1 MEAEFQQLRVVVE
14 GDQILATPVSEKF
27 ADPGIQEQIFKD
39 FARLP
44 TLEAKHIVLD
54 LRAVKYFEGTIP
66 GQLLRLSE
74 AIKASGASLT
84 VLAAPNICEVL
95 QMLQLD
101 RKFKVSESAD
111 LSSATE
117 LRFRSP

>member
-44 TLEAKHIVLD
+44 MLEAKHIVLD
-54 LRAVKYFEGTIP
+54 LRAVKYFEGTIR

-101 RKFKVSESAD
+101 RKIKVSESAD
-111 LSSATE
+111 FSSAAE